1 MMDII
6 NKQLP
11 IPLYHQ
17 IKEDIIEKIKN
28 GTYKVNE
35 KIPSE
40 NELVKLYSVS
50 SITVKKAL
58 LDLVNEGYLYRI
70 QGKGTFVAK
79 PKISRVLTL
88 MSFTEELREKGLKP
102 ETKVLEINEISNSVI
117 AEKLNLSPE
126 ESITKIK
133 RLRLADGEP
142 IAIQTSY
149 LPSKILANVASEQLE
164 QMESLYKILES
175 IDIQPYAAR
184 EEYSITILNEKELY
198 TLLKQKKGVPA
209 FSVKR
214 ITFTKENVPFEYA
227 ESILRWDRYSIEVEL
242 KSEY

>member
-1 MMDII
+1 MIII

-17 IKEDIIEKIKN
+17 VKEDIIRKIKE
-28 GTYKVNE
+28 GVYKINE

-40 NELVKLYSVS
+40 NELIKLYNVS
-50 SITVKKAL
+50 SITIKKAL
-58 LDLVNEGYLYRI
+58 SDLVNEGYLYRI
-70 QGKGTFVAK
+70 QGKGTFVAR
-79 PKISRVLTL
+79 PKISRILNL
-88 MSFTEELREKGLKP
+88 MSFTEELKEKGLEP
-102 ETKVLEINEISNSVI
+102 ETKLLEFKVILDSFI
-117 AEKLNLSPE
+117 AEKLNLNSE
-126 ESITKIK
+126 ELITKIK

-149 LPSKILANVASEQLE
+149 LPSKILTNLDAKQIE
-164 QMESLYKILES
+164 QMQSLYKLLET
-175 IDIQPYAAR
+175 IGIQPYAAR
-184 EEYSITILNEKELY
+184 EEYSISILNEKDLY

-214 ITFTKENVPFEYA
+214 LTFTKDNIPFEYA